1 LMCLC
6 ATPALLLNSVE
17 DLCEGT
23 YRCPPRR
30 GERTSKKHVERGTF
44 AVLPPSVCEW
54 FKARIT
60 HQHLVG
66 DDVFEYEVHFDGWST
81 MWDESKCWKTD

>member
-1 LMCLC
+1 MVQ
-6 ATPALLLNSVE
+6 A
-17 DLCEGT
+17 G
-23 YRCPPRR
+23 
-30 GERTSKKHVERGTF
+30 
-44 AVLPPSVCEW
+44 

>member
-1 LMCLC
+1 M
-6 ATPALLLNSVE
+6 ATSSEPV
-17 DLCEGT
+17 T
-23 YRCPPRR
+23 
-30 GERTSKKHVERGTF
+30 RT
-44 AVLPPSVCEW
+44 VCEW

-81 MWDESKCWKTD
+81 MWDESVLEDGLRMR

>member
-1 LMCLC
+1 MERLLAL
-6 ATPALLLNSVE
+6 ATLSEPV
-17 DLCEGT
+17 T
-23 YRCPPRR
+23 
-30 GERTSKKHVERGTF
+30 RT
-44 AVLPPSVCEW
+44 VCEW

-81 MWDESKCWKTD
+81 MWDESKCWKQCFRFPGIFPGF